1 MLCTQ
6 YSKRMD
12 IEDLMGKAGASEDPK
27 ANSPL
32 KSLKVDLDFYSE
44 SIKEVSTEM
53 MAEGYTLYPI
63 FIAHQHEVSVGEL
76 LLDKNELN
84 TQWSIN
90 VSSLEEFI
98 DRGLI
103 KEERK
108 EAFIKSF
115 KKPNDFMCLFVIVP
129 EGANFVF
136 YPYK

>member
-1 MLCTQ
+1 
-6 YSKRMD
+6 MD
-12 IEDLMGKAGASEDPK
+12 IEDLMGKKGEREDPT

-32 KSLKVDLDFYSE
+32 KSLKIDLDFYSD
-44 SIKEVSTEM
+44 SIKEVAVDM

-76 LLDKNELN
+76 VLNKDELN

-90 VSSLEEFI
+90 VSSLEEFV

-103 KEERK
+103 KENRK
-108 EAFIKSF
+108 DYFVKRFKSAQEY
-115 KKPNDFMCLFVIVP
+115 MCLFVVVP